1 MPPIAEL
8 PLWLRTTLR
17 FYRWRCLDPVPFTPL
32 RKPLDQCRVALV
44 SSAGLVAPEQ
54 SPFDKSVKGGDFSYR
69 VLPADTPVQELIE
82 THRSEAFDPR
92 GIAADRNVA
101 FPLDRLHEL
110 AAAGTIGTV
119 APRHLSFMGSITAP
133 NRLIKR
139 TAPEAAALL
148 VEDQVDIAL
157 LVPV

>member
-69 VLPADTPVQELIE
+69 VLPADIPVQELIE

-110 AAAGTIGTV
+110 ADAGTIGTV

>member
-1 MPPIAEL
+1 MPLIADF
-8 PLWLRTTLR
+8 PVWLRTALR
-17 FYRWRCLDPVPFTPL
+17 FYRWRQIDPVPCAPL
-32 RKPLDQCRVALV
+32 AKPVEQCRVALV
-44 SSAGLVAPEQ
+44 STGGLVAPGQ
-54 SPFDKSVKGGDFSYR
+54 APFDKSVKGGDFSYR
-69 VLPADTPVQELIE
+69 VLPADTPVQALIE

-92 GIAADRNVA
+92 GIAADRNLA
-101 FPLDRLHEL
+101 FPLDRLREL
-110 AAAGTIGTV
+110 AAAGTIGEV

-148 VEDQVDIAL
+148 VEDQVDVVL